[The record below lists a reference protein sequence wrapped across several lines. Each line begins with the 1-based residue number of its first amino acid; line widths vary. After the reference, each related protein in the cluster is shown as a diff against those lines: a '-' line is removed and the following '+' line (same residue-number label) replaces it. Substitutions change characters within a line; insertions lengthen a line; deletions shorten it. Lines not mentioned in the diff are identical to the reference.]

1 MESRSMLPFASAPL
15 AQQNVV
21 EACSCSPVHQEPVPI
36 SVPQGAYT
44 HLSVVFGSFLL
55 WDF

>member
-1 MESRSMLPFASAPL
+1 MLPFASAPL
-15 AQQNVV
+15 AQQSVV
-21 EACSCSPVHQEPVPI
+21 EACLCSPVRQELVPI
-36 SVPQGAYT
+36 SVLQGAYT